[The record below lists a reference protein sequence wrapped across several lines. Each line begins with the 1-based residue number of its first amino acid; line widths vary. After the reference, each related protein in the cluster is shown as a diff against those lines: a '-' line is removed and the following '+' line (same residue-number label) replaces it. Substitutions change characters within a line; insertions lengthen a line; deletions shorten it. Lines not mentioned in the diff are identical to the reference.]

1 MATAESPLLVHD
13 SREVLR
19 KTIAV
24 GYGALCHL
32 SFIAGVATMM
42 AAMFFGMSR
51 SLGPFAP
58 PWRWVANAG
67 LLIQF
72 PVVHSL
78 SLSNRG
84 RSILARLAPSGT
96 GSTLSTTTFATIAGV
111 QIFALFAFWSPTGI
125 QWWHAGGG
133 VLVVMILLYAASW
146 LLLAKSM
153 VDAGLGL
160 QIGSLGWVAL
170 FRGRKPVYPAMP
182 VSGLFR
188 FTRQPI
194 YAAFALTLWT
204 VPTWT
209 PDQLIVALTLTAYC
223 LVGPVMKELRYRRI
237 YGEAFHS
244 YARAVPY
251 WLPLPRKGR

>member
-1 MATAESPLLVHD
+1 MTTAESSLLVHD
-13 SREVLR
+13 SHTGIR

-24 GYGALCHL
+24 CYGALCHL
-32 SFIAGVATMM
+32 SFIAAVGTMM
-42 AAMFFGMSR
+42 AAMFFGMGR
-51 SLGPFAP
+51 SLGPFEP
-58 PWRWVANAG
+58 PWRWIANAV

-78 SLSNRG
+78 SLTARG
-84 RSILARLAPSGT
+84 RATLTRLAPRGT
-96 GSTLSTTTFATIAGV
+96 GTALSTTTFATIAGL
-111 QIFALFAFWSPTGI
+111 QIFALFAFWSPTGKL
-125 QWWHAGGG
+125 WWHAGGSA
-133 VLVVMILLYAASW
+133 LAVMTALYAASW

-153 VDAGLGL
+153 ADAGLGL

-182 VSGLFR
+182 VNGLFR

-194 YAAFALTLWT
+194 YASFALTLWT
-204 VPTWT
+204 VPTWS

-244 YARAVPY
+244 YARTVPY
-251 WLPLPRKGR
+251 WLPLPRRGR